1 MDAKTKGSG
10 AGAPSGDGP
19 KYPHVRVDL
28 AKEPGNAFAVLNR
41 TETALRQAGIS
52 ASERREYL
60 QEAMSGDYEHRV
72 SVTKRWVSTYE
83 GRPCVKA
90 GKRRR

>member
-41 TETALRQAGIS
+41 TGAALREAGIP
-52 ASERREYL
+52 ASERRQYL
-60 QEAMSGDYEHRV
+60 EEAISGDLEQLL

-83 GRPCVKA
+83 GRVSIKA
-90 GKRRR
+90 RRRTR